1 MNPALIGV
9 VLVILLVAS
18 RAADDAEEEHRE
30 AAGDGDPESWS
41 WRRRVGVMAGGIL
54 LMPLGVALAGFPEIL
69 FMDGP
74 AWWWLWLAGAVAYG
88 AFLVMA
94 ALGEAHGDAGQPG
107 DAEALLHGDLGAIL
121 RRQMPGA
128 ADTDPPER

>member
-1 MNPALIGV
+1 MNPVLIGV
-9 VLVILLVAS
+9 ALVILLVAS
-18 RAADDAEEEHRE
+18 KAADDAEEEHRE

-41 WRRRVGVMAGGIL
+41 WRSRVGAMAGAIL
-54 LMPLGVALAGFPEIL
+54 LMPLAVALAFPEIL

-74 AWWWLWLAGAVAYG
+74 AWWWAWLGGAVAYI
-88 AFLVMA
+88 AFLVV
-94 ALGEAHGDAGQPG
+94 AHGDARQSG
-107 DAEALLHGDLGAIL
+107 DGEAVLHGDLGAIL